1 MGCRANALGSDTVH
15 GTEGK
20 GKIHCFKVVANV
32 MNLLLVLHDKTL
44 LWHYQDLRTKL
55 RTFCIQ
61 WMCSSFRL
69 NVQLVG
75 LLWSRNIRSYWVPTL
90 GYFKKV

>member
-1 MGCRANALGSDTVH
+1 MGCRANALGSDAVH

-32 MNLLLVLHDKTL
+32 MNLLLVLHNKTL

-75 LLWSRNIRSYWVPTL
+75 LLWKQKHKIILCTDT
-90 GYFKKV
+90 GIF